1 MVVVLV
7 SPGPPRREDQVGSE
21 RPAGWP
27 ISVEGRHATRG
38 YPLGVKVSD
47 RELAAVR
54 LRQHDWHG
62 EWNSTV
68 LPPLHS
74 RNSKQ
79 SYRAET
85 PLYP

>member
-1 MVVVLV
+1 MVLAYGLLV
-7 SPGPPRREDQVGSE
+7 GTIRSVGAS
-21 RPAGWP
+21 GWP
-27 ISVEGRHATRG
+27 ISVEGRQAARG

-54 LRQHDWHG
+54 FRQHDWHG
-62 EWNSTV
+62 EWNSTA

-85 PLYP
+85 PLCS